1 MQSSAAAG
9 PGDSDGPGPGP
20 RRGDQQQQRRQPPHA
35 VAGSYAAL
43 TVSTP
48 GKLILMGEHAVV
60 YGRPALVAAIDLRLR
75 ARFSSPAQPPTP
87 GSIEIDLPGLAHR
100 VAASWEDVL
109 GYARRARDGWAAYAA
124 QPAVESFLTLRGDD
138 PAHIVKVALGE
149 AAAALG
155 EAAAAPPLHLRIESD
170 LPIGS
175 GFGSSAAAAVAVV
188 AGYSLWRGPA
198 LAAAG
203 RRGPNSGATAGGFVP
218 GRGSDTADT
227 GDAAEAADPGD
238 AGDPGVAWDL
248 DLAAVERLALEAE
261 RRQHGL
267 PSGVDTATSLHGGLL
282 WARRPPGGE
291 LSCERLAT
299 SSPLLGRLRVFHTGM
314 PPEPTGAVVAAV
326 RADRDRDPAGHERL
340 FDRMEA
346 ATAALRA
353 ELARAAEDSAIVVA
367 LLREHE
373 ACLEALGVVPAPV
386 RALVRQVEAAG
397 GAAKVSGAGSL
408 AGPGA
413 GSLLVY
419 HSAPARIAEW
429 EFLRPFPV
437 HPVHLGAAGFRR
449 ETP

>member
-1 MQSSAAAG
+1 LSTRAGGDGRSGAAAG
-9 PGDSDGPGPGP
+9 RAETP
-20 RRGDQQQQRRQPPHA
+20 
-35 VAGSYAAL
+35 AL

-75 ARFSSPAQPPTP
+75 AHFSHGTHAPDAPDAPEQVWPD
-87 GSIEIDLPGLAHR
+87 IEIDLPGLAHR
-100 VAASWEDVL
+100 SRCDWREVL
-109 GYARRARDGWAAYAA
+109 GYTERARQGWNDYA
-124 QPAVESFLTLRGDD
+124 QRPAVASFLELRGDD

-149 AAAALG
+149 AATARGDTA
-155 EAAAAPPLHLRIESD
+155 ETAPPLHLRLDSD

-188 AGYSLWRGPA
+188 AGYWLWRDGA
-198 LAAAG
+198 SGGSAG
-203 RRGPNSGATAGGFVP
+203 
-218 GRGSDTADT
+218 
-227 GDAAEAADPGD
+227 
-238 AGDPGVAWDL
+238 DL

-291 LSCERLAT
+291 LACETLGAT
-299 SSPLLGRLRVFHTGM
+299 SPLLARLRVFHTGM

-326 RADRDRDPAGHERL
+326 RARRDREPAAYEGF
-340 FDRMEA
+340 FDRMAA

-353 ELARAAEDSAIVVA
+353 ELERPAEDPGHVVE
-367 LLREHE
+367 LIRDHE
-373 ACLEALGVVPAPV
+373 SCLEAIGVVPEPV
-386 RALVRQVEAAG
+386 RALVRQIEAAG

-419 HSAPARIAEW
+419 HPDPNRIAGW
-429 EFLRPFPV
+429 VFLQTLPL

-449 ETP
+449 EAP

>member
-1 MQSSAAAG
+1 M
-9 PGDSDGPGPGP
+9 
-20 RRGDQQQQRRQPPHA
+20 
-35 VAGSYAAL
+35 
-43 TVSTP
+43 VSTP

-75 ARFSSPAQPPTP
+75 ACFSSPARPTTP
-87 GSIEIDLPGLAHR
+87 GSLEIDLPGLAHR
-100 VAASWEDVL
+100 AATSWEEVL
-109 GYARRARDGWAAYAA
+109 GYARQARDGWAAYAA
-124 QPAVESFLTLRGDD
+124 KPAVESFLNLRGDD

-155 EAAAAPPLHLRIESD
+155 ETAATAPPLHLRIESD

-188 AGYSLWRGPA
+188 AGYSLWRGPT
-198 LAAAG
+198 LV
-203 RRGPNSGATAGGFVP
+203 TAGV
-218 GRGSDTADT
+218 
-227 GDAAEAADPGD
+227 
-238 AGDPGVAWDL
+238 AGGL
-248 DLAAVERLALEAE
+248 DLAVVERLALEAE

-291 LSCERLAT
+291 LSCERLAA

-326 RADRDRDPAGHERL
+326 RAGRDRDPAGHERL

-353 ELARAAEDSAIVVA
+353 ELARAAEDPVIVVA
-367 LLREHE
+367 LMREHE

-397 GAAKVSGAGSL
+397 GAAKISGAGSL